1 MTFPQ
6 NQKTQQANLYC
17 ITFKLSLHQNK
28 TKIIFMIYPFD
39 DLSDS
44 IYVPFQKRTSLV
56 YFRTDMFVKMY
67 DQIVFTDDLYECHA
81 FHIYWCK
88 HMYMTIGGYDV

>member
-1 MTFPQ
+1 MPSYLFFSE
-6 NQKTQQANLYC
+6 KLFYKALGVRGLLCNLLILGLQFDTY
-17 ITFKLSLHQNK
+17 
-28 TKIIFMIYPFD
+28 KI
-39 DLSDS
+39 SDI
-44 IYVPFQKRTSLV
+44 IYVPFQKKTSLV